1 MKRTL
6 TILLSALLILGL
18 AGCQAVVPDTES
30 EAASSQSMPADTG
43 NADIYLPKPPD
54 KRLSVAAKQN
64 KDAIAWLT
72 IEGTT
77 IDDAV
82 FQSADNE
89 YYLRRDAYGEY
100 SLEGCYF
107 ADYECGMDNVAA
119 LGRNTVIYGHHFTG
133 DEEMRFFAQLFKYTE
148 DEEWAVSH
156 RYIQLSVSDA
166 MLTYEVISAG
176 QVDANEDKLAISA
189 TLTLDELAQLAQDA
203 IDRSVFDFGAEAA
216 TCGQLLTLSTCTG
229 DYSTR
234 LVVVAR
240 LVSM

>member
-1 MKRTL
+1 MRKTL
-6 TILLSALLILGL
+6 AFLLSTLLILGL
-18 AGCQAVVPDTES
+18 AACQGKPPDADSETPIPDTGKSAS
-30 EAASSQSMPADTG
+30 E
-43 NADIYLPKPPD
+43 NLEIYLPQPPD
-54 KRLSVAAKQN
+54 KRLAVAAQQN
-64 KDAIAWLT
+64 KDAVAWLT
-72 IEGTT
+72 VEGTT

-82 FQSADNE
+82 YQSADNT

-107 ADYECGMDNVAA
+107 ADYECTLDNAAA
-119 LGRNTVIYGHHFTG
+119 LGRNTVVYGHYFTG
-133 DEEMRFFAQLFKYTE
+133 DEDIRFFGQLYKYVE
-148 DEEWAVSH
+148 DEEWAMNH

-176 QVDANEDKLAISA
+176 QVDSKEDKLAISA
-189 TLTLDELAQLAQDA
+189 SLTLDELAQLAQDA
-203 IDRSVFDFGAEAA
+203 IDRSVYDFSADAA

-234 LVVVAR
+234 LLVVAR